1 MNIILIGMAGAG
13 KSTLGVLLAK
23 ALGMSFVDTDII
35 LQEQENRLLHEIIS
49 TDGAERFLQIE
60 EAVISNLKLNNCVIA
75 TGGSVVYSQ
84 KAMDSLRKTGISI
97 YLYVPFDE
105 IEKRLRNIK
114 TRGIVIP
121 EGQSLNDVYEERVP
135 LYLAHSDATL
145 DCTNKDI
152 EEIVAEA
159 IAVIHERYSR
169 DK

>member
-49 TDGAERFLQIE
+49 TDGIERFLKIE
-60 EAVISNLKLNNCVIA
+60 ESVVSNLKLNNCVIA

-84 KAMDSLRKTGISI
+84 KAMASLRKTGISI
-97 YLYVPFDE
+97 YLYVPFEE
-105 IEKRLRNIK
+105 IENRLRNIK

-121 EGQSLNDVYEERVP
+121 EGQSLKDVYEERVP
-135 LYLAHSDATL
+135 LYLAHSDVTL
-145 DCTNKDI
+145 DCTSKNI

-159 IAVIHERYSR
+159 VAAVRERCSH
-169 DK
+169 D